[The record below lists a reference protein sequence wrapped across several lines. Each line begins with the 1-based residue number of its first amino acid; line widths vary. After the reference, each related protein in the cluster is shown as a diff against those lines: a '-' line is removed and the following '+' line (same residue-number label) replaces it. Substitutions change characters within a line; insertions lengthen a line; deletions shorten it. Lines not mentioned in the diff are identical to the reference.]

1 MHKAIPQGAG
11 RDARVLLIIEA
22 EDFSPD
28 TYDRMTARMDGHG
41 GDGSSHPAVSHVA
54 ALTEGGGMV
63 FVDVW
68 DSADS
73 FGRYAE
79 QVIAPAGEGEN
90 VPELEPRFVP
100 IHRTLRGTARV

>member
-1 MHKAIPQGAG
+1 
-11 RDARVLLIIEA
+11 
-22 EDFSPD
+22 
-28 TYDRMTARMDGHG
+28 MDGHS

-54 ALTEGGGMV
+54 ALTDGGGMV

-68 DSADS
+68 DSAES

-79 QVIAPAGEGEN
+79 ETIAPASEGDEM
-90 VPELEPRFVP
+90 PALEPRFVP